1 MSIVVFFWWEL
12 LHVLGRLP
20 HEHWLWPQAALF
32 EVLVLRLR
40 HEPAEELCSSV
51 GGFGGEERN
60 QLPMTDPWDPWYIYL
75 HEWLVSMAIPV
86 GKYNIHGSNG
96 LINVTS
102 VKWSKIWKNAFFF
115 VGVFGNILPV
125 SSSDV
130 MCIWLPARGQIKCQT
145 LSGHDL

>member
-1 MSIVVFFWWEL
+1 M
-12 LHVLGRLP
+12 HVLGRLP

-51 GGFGGEERN
+51 GGFGEERN

-75 HEWLVSMAIPV
+75 HEWSIFMAIHV
-86 GKYNIHGSNG
+86 GKCNIHGSNV

-102 VKWSKIWKNAFFF
+102 VKRSKI
-115 VGVFGNILPV
+115 
-125 SSSDV
+125 
-130 MCIWLPARGQIKCQT
+130 
-145 LSGHDL
+145 